1 MDANTDP
8 TQTVTSETVA
18 VAQTVPVNP
27 ANPTAANPTNPTD
40 PTAATT
46 DPAESIDPTLIIG
59 TGLVGA
65 SIGQALR
72 AAGVEVYLRDINRS
86 NAVVAAS
93 RGAGMVASPR
103 PSSVHLVVVAVPPAV
118 TAEVVMGALEE
129 FPLAAVIDVASV
141 KSQIVETVATLSP
154 HSSRFVGSHPMAGS
168 QHAGPLTAVGELFV
182 DRTWVITPTQT
193 SDSWAVSRAE
203 ALIAVCRAR
212 EKRLDAATHDRAVAA
227 VSHLPQ
233 LMSSLVAARLA
244 ETQPDDLTL
253 AGQGVRDVTRIAASD
268 AQLWAQIVSGNRE
281 RVRSQLLAVQD
292 DLAMLIA
299 GLDTP
304 DTVAA
309 LVERGNAGVA
319 ALPGKHGRAL
329 VDLVVVTVEIPDTP
343 GALARLFREVDE
355 QGINVEDLSIE
366 HDAIRLVGFLSIH
379 VEPERADN
387 LRESLRDNGWE
398 IRA

>member
-1 MDANTDP
+1 MDARA
-8 TQTVTSETVA
+8 TQTGTTAINETRNA
-18 VAQTVPVNP
+18 VRPVGD
-27 ANPTAANPTNPTD
+27 AGD
-40 PTAATT
+40 VGGSSSG
-46 DPAESIDPTLIIG
+46 ELIDPTLIIG

-72 AAGVEVYLRDINRS
+72 IAGIEVYLRDIDRS
-86 NAVVAAS
+86 NAVIAAS
-93 RGAGMVASPR
+93 RGAGMVACPR
-103 PSSVHLVVVAVPPAV
+103 PSSVKLVVVAVPPAV
-118 TAEVVMGALEE
+118 TAEVVTAALEE
-129 FPLAAVIDVASV
+129 FPQAAVTDVASV
-141 KSQIVETVATLSP
+141 KSEIVRTVAERSP
-154 HSSRFVGSHPMAGS
+154 HAHRFVGSHPMAGS

-182 DRTWVITPTQT
+182 DRTWVVAPT
-193 SDSWAVSRAE
+193 SDNDDWALARVE
-203 ALIAVCRAR
+203 ALVEVCRAR
-212 EKRLDAATHDRAVAA
+212 LKRLDAANHDRAVAA

-244 ETQPDDLTL
+244 ETEADDLAL

-268 AQLWAQIVSGNRE
+268 ATLWSQIVSGNRE
-281 RVRSQLLAVQD
+281 RIRGQLLAVQD
-292 DLAMLIA
+292 DLATLIS

-304 DTVAA
+304 ETVAA

-319 ALPGKHGRAL
+319 ALPGKHGLAV
-329 VDLVVVTVEIPDTP
+329 VDLVAVTVEIPDTP

-366 HDAIRLVGFLSIH
+366 HDAIRTVGFLSVH
-379 VEPERADN
+379 VEPERADS